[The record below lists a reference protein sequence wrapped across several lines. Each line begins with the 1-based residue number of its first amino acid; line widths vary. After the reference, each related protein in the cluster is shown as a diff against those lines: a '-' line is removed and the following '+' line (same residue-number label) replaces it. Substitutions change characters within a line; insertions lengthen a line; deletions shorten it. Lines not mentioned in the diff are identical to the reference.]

1 MKEKFVR
8 QLVQGD
14 ERLTPEKRCG
24 PSKIKTPDHV
34 SSSDGQVCQSSVF
47 NKFAPTNLPQTICP
61 RILYIFFSNL
71 PSHFSQVKFALTGPQ
86 GGEMFECKSE
96 AESPMLGLGHFY
108 DKAELLA
115 NGIIPIL

>member
-1 MKEKFVR
+1 MFPPLMDR
-8 QLVQGD
+8 
-14 ERLTPEKRCG
+14 
-24 PSKIKTPDHV
+24 SV
-34 SSSDGQVCQSSVF
+34 SHLSSTNLPLHFWQV
-47 NKFAPTNLPQTICP
+47 KFAPDNLPPHFVHI
-61 RILYIFFSNL
+61 FSNL

-115 NGIIPIL
+115 NGNFPIL